1 MKIELSD
8 YFKNQGFRSAY
19 LFTNNMGRRCV
30 ELVHS
35 NKKPNGKDSKRF
47 ISYAKYL
54 WISYNNKEVPFGY
67 EVDHINGNGKDDRIQ
82 NLQVISKLEN
92 IIKEKVQNNKLGNF
106 AVELT
111 CPVCGKVFTK
121 RLALVKKCKAQ
132 PCCCSQKCSGYLHSN
147 LNGFN
152 RESYIKDC
160 EEKAHKISN
169 DKLTKRY

>member
-1 MKIELSD
+1 MAKEKNNVPENGVDELNDS
-8 YFKNQGFRSAY
+8 
-19 LFTNNMGRRCV
+19 LV
-30 ELVHS
+30 EMS
-35 NKKPNGKDSKRF
+35 
-47 ISYAKYL
+47 
-54 WISYNNKEVPFGY
+54 
-67 EVDHINGNGKDDRIQ
+67 
-82 NLQVISKLEN
+82 
-92 IIKEKVQNNKLGNF
+92 EKVQNNKLGNL

-147 LNGFN
+147 INGFN

-160 EEKAHKISN
+160 EAKAHKISN